1 MANPS
6 SFLSL
11 QFSQA
16 LAIRSYT
23 KFVMG
28 VSQASCSSHC
38 PVGLGGASEAG
49 SGRGRRPAYRPQY
62 RVLAQCV
69 PAPRAQVRAG
79 GGSLTLRSPWLSDC
93 SEHADLPLSAGR

>member
-1 MANPS
+1 MANRS

-28 VSQASCSSHC
+28 VSQASCPSHC
-38 PVGLGGASEAG
+38 PVGLRVGGLW
-49 SGRGRRPAYRPQY
+49 RDQP
-62 RVLAQCV
+62 
-69 PAPRAQVRAG
+69 
-79 GGSLTLRSPWLSDC
+79 
-93 SEHADLPLSAGR
+93 

>member
-1 MANPS
+1 MAGICMCGVSILRCLANRS

-28 VSQASCSSHC
+28 VSQVSHPSHC
-38 PVGLGGASEAG
+38 PMGLGEAWEG
-49 SGRGRRPAYRPQY
+49 SCGGDWG
-62 RVLAQCV
+62 LAV
-69 PAPRAQVRAG
+69 V
-79 GGSLTLRSPWLSDC
+79 
-93 SEHADLPLSAGR
+93 

>member
-1 MANPS
+1 MANRS

-28 VSQASCSSHC
+28 VSQASAL
-38 PVGLGGASEAG
+38 PTAQWAQVGL
-49 SGRGRRPAYRPQY
+49 RRPALVVAGGRPQY
-62 RVLAQCV
+62 MV
-69 PAPRAQVRAG
+69 
-79 GGSLTLRSPWLSDC
+79 
-93 SEHADLPLSAGR
+93 